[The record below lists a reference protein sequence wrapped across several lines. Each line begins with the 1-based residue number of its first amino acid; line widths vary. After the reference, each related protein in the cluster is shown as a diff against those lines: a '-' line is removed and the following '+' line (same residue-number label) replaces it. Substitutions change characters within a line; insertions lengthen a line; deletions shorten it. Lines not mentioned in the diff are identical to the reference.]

1 MNTLPKLSAMQFN
14 FANIIMEIQMVED
27 GTARMVFT
35 PVADTAVEVVMPT
48 ESEAPAAPAA
58 PVAPAAPAAPVAP
71 AAPIQAQVMTA
82 PVQTPPSDPTAAAAA
97 FLAGNNVVPPKP
109 TQEQTDAALAAAV
122 AVLNS

>member
-58 PVAPAAPAAPVAP
+58 PAAPTIP
-71 AAPIQAQVMTA
+71 AQVMAA

-109 TQEQTDAALAAAV
+109 TQEQTDAALAAAI
-122 AVLNS
+122 ATLNS

>member
-14 FANIIMEIQMVED
+14 FANIIMEIQMAQD
-27 GTARMVFT
+27 GTARMAFT
-35 PVADTAVEVVMPT
+35 PVADTAVEVVMPA

-58 PVAPAAPAAPVAP
+58 P
-71 AAPIQAQVMTA
+71 IQAQVMAA